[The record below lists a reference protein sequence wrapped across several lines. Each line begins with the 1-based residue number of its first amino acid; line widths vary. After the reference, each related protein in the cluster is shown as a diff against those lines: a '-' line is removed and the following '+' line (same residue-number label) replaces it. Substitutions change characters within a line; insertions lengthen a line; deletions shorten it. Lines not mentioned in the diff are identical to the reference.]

1 MNTSGLKVHSPHVL
15 SLSGSL
21 NELAYVPLSGIGID
35 VQMLPHSGSG
45 HKVNYFKKEY
55 FSGSDT
61 FESKLVDLIDGYTR
75 FSNLKKSFLYISFQ
89 ANCYIREEEVFVAL
103 ATGLNHCYKGKG
115 LEEQELFNFLLQF
128 LRVNEIPF
136 SLPFLQTAFFGGM
149 RFFYGEKEDK
159 HFRERLPNGYKWVC
173 MLSKKAFHPLLLE
186 DEDLLL
192 AKQKAVAFIHGLFYA
207 DLSKIKQGMTLRSL
221 HAYPSNYPEYLK
233 TFTELAEKY
242 GAVGFNHAS
251 QSHLYYALFQNS
263 LESSDF
269 LGELRRRTAKHKRY
283 LKLFESEINEEGVMV
298 L

>member
-1 MNTSGLKVHSPHVL
+1 MNTSGLKVQGPHIL
-15 SLSGSL
+15 SLCGSL
-21 NELAYVPLSGIGID
+21 KELAFVPLSGIGID
-35 VQMLPHSGSG
+35 VQMVPHSGSE

-61 FESKLVDLIDGYTR
+61 FERKLVDLIDGYTK
-75 FSNLKKSFLYISFQ
+75 FANLKKSYLDISFQ
-89 ANCYIREEEVFVAL
+89 ANCYIREEEVWVAL

-115 LEEQELFNFLLQF
+115 LEEQELFDFLLQF

-136 SLPFLQTAFFGGM
+136 FLPFLQTAFFGGM
-149 RFFYGEKEDK
+149 RFFYGEKEDQ

-173 MLSKKAFHPLLLE
+173 MLSKKSFHPLLLE
-186 DEDLLL
+186 NEDPFL

-207 DLSKIKQGMTLRSL
+207 DLSKIKQGMTNPSPR
-221 HAYPSNYPEYLK
+221 AYPSNYPEYLR

-242 GAVGFNHAS
+242 GAVGFNHAP

-269 LGELRRRTAKHKRY
+269 LGDLKGRTAKHKRY
-283 LKLFESEINEEGVMV
+283 LKLFETEVNEEGVMV